1 LIPLLRICVPSPS
14 GDPAAAV
21 LVLPL
26 GTNDTNSSTG
36 QKLRSAPSSL
46 LTLGTVSDPNTF
58 CQAQHIVTIHA
69 RLREVFSRVCE
80 GAANLLPSPFQAP
93 RASPGATE
101 LQQVA
106 LTAKQLTAKPGLD
119 DSPDFKGT
127 PSPYAPSPALPSV
140 DPTVLHVRRSYFP
153 RSYPLTRATRY
164 QPQHAPEHQVASDT
178 SLATAETTRPETQ
191 KSSPNHKK
199 LQKPPICSPF
209 TRIPAAQNIPT
220 LRKARFA
227 T

>member
-1 LIPLLRICVPSPS
+1 MHASVRFFKGLRGGSK
-14 GDPAAAV
+14 PAAF
-21 LVLPL
+21 
-26 GTNDTNSSTG
+26 
-36 QKLRSAPSSL
+36 
-46 LTLGTVSDPNTF
+46 TL
-58 CQAQHIVTIHA
+58 
-69 RLREVFSRVCE
+69 
-80 GAANLLPSPFQAP
+80 
-93 RASPGATE
+93 PGATGLARRYE

-191 KSSPNHKK
+191 KSSPTIRNF
-199 LQKPPICSPF
+199 KPPICSPF
-209 TRIPAAQNIPT
+209 TRIPSA
-220 LRKARFA
+220 
-227 T
+227 

>member
-1 LIPLLRICVPSPS
+1 VLPTDNPNPWNKLFPLRKLTRRTAILRDADATPDTVFTA
-14 GDPAAAV
+14 PAAD
-21 LVLPL
+21 P
-26 GTNDTNSSTG
+26 TDTNSSTG

-127 PSPYAPSPALPSV
+127 PSPYAPSPALPS
-140 DPTVLHVRRSYFP
+140 
-153 RSYPLTRATRY
+153 YPY
-164 QPQHAPEHQVASDT
+164 
-178 SLATAETTRPETQ
+178 
-191 KSSPNHKK
+191 
-199 LQKPPICSPF
+199 PI
-209 TRIPAAQNIPT
+209 T
-220 LRKARFA
+220 
-227 T
+227 